1 MKPTMKEIANAHG
14 VSINAV
20 SLALNNKPGISE
32 EMRIKILRTAEETG
46 YLESREKFMRTF
58 EKTNLCIMMQKKYS
72 QDMNFYGR
80 ILYGVVEEAKKNGYD
95 VSMNFFDDQN
105 LEVPK
110 MIEEHRVCGIVII
123 GKIRDENIDALRK
136 YRIPLVLADHASL
149 VENIDSILTDN
160 KLGGFLITKYLIENG
175 FRRIGFFGE
184 LSYSLSIKERYWGFK
199 EALMVFAE
207 PQLLPDFDTYLQD
220 YSITEGIEEAVFH
233 NDNKKIVE
241 VVSSREKLPEA
252 FVCSNDNAAISLMTA
267 LSKLGYKIP
276 EDISVTG
283 FDNIDM
289 CEKVS
294 PKLTT
299 LNVNKEMMGKRAV
312 QRLLYRISHKNGL
325 SENTVIGV
333 DLIERE
339 SVCLKQEGRGEEG

>member
-1 MKPTMKEIANAHG
+1 MKPTMKDIANAHG

-46 YLESREKFMRTF
+46 YLESREKFVRTF
-58 EKTNLCIMMQKKYS
+58 ERTNLCIMMQKKYS

-80 ILYGVVEEAKKNGYD
+80 ILYGVVEEARKNGYD
-95 VSMNFFDDQN
+95 VSMNFFDDHAM
-105 LEVPK
+105 EVPK
-110 MIEEHRVCGIVII
+110 MIGEHRVCGMIII
-123 GKIRDENIDALRK
+123 GKIRDENISRLQTC
-136 YRIPLVLADHASL
+136 RIPMVLADHASL

-160 KLGGFLITKYLIENG
+160 KLGGFLITKYLIEKG
-175 FRRIGFFGE
+175 FQKIGFFGE
-184 LSYSLSIKERYWGFK
+184 LSYSLSIKERFWGFK
-199 EALMVFAE
+199 EALGVFAPE
-207 PQLLPDFDTYLQD
+207 QLKPNLDSYVEA

-233 NDNKKIVE
+233 NDNRKIVD
-241 VVSSREKLPEA
+241 VAGGRQKLPEA

-267 LSKLGYKIP
+267 LVKLGYKIP
-276 EDISVTG
+276 EDISLTG

-312 QRLLYRISHKNGL
+312 QRLLYRINHKKGL

-339 SVCLKQEGRGEEG
+339 SVSFKRKVD